1 MQQSHRFSYLASD
14 ISKPGG
20 SSSHIV
26 DQVLGLILLTNTNV
40 VHGVDHGVVLL
51 RILLIEDLLHCKSLP
66 VIIIGAQETHS
77 NTNSQVSEG
86 SGAQRLLSAHSGH
99 KLKPTT

>member
-1 MQQSHRFSYLASD
+1 MKLDWWFKYCIMQQSHRFSYLASD

-77 NTNSQVSEG
+77 NTNG
-86 SGAQRLLSAHSGH
+86 
-99 KLKPTT
+99 

>member
-51 RILLIEDLLHCKSLP
+51 RILLIEDLLFRLASLS
-66 VIIIGAQETHS
+66 TC
-77 NTNSQVSEG
+77 VSLI
-86 SGAQRLLSAHSGH
+86 LLGRENDSF
-99 KLKPTT
+99 LLF